1 MLKNIRDLRI
11 CSHEDTVVLKKGEGL
26 FAVARKMKIKDIH
39 LARIVVALWMK
50 NTDKFVYGNINGIQ
64 PDTLLDKSGIE
75 KLALKIDL
83 QAVKCVLN
91 GQLHEW
97 KLIKRKPASEIAIT
111 AA

>member
-1 MLKNIRDLRI
+1 
-11 CSHEDTVVLKKGEGL
+11 
-26 FAVARKMKIKDIH
+26 
-39 LARIVVALWMK
+39 MK

-75 KLALKIDL
+75 KLELKIDL
-83 QAVKCVLN
+83 QTVKSVLN

-97 KLIKRKPASEIAIT
+97 KLIKKKPTSEIGIT

>member
-1 MLKNIRDLRI
+1 M
-11 CSHEDTVVLKKGEGL
+11 E
-26 FAVARKMKIKDIH
+26 
-39 LARIVVALWMK
+39 

-83 QAVKCVLN
+83 QTVKNVLN

-97 KLIKRKPASEIAIT
+97 KLIKRKPTSEIGIT
-111 AA
+111 VA